1 MKGLIEKIE
10 VAAHKNLDDV
20 LRAFIEILEIPAVN
34 PSGGGLGEAKR
45 AERIMDILTRYGL
58 SKIWKFDV
66 PDDRVEGGA
75 RPNILAVID
84 GEDKSRTL
92 WLVAHIDTVPEG
104 DKKLWETDPF
114 KPVIK
119 DGKIYGRGTEDNGQA
134 IASILL
140 TVRIIKELGLTPKYN
155 LGLVFASDEEA
166 GSKYGLQYL
175 VEKGVFK
182 EDDEAVV
189 LDYGAPDGSEI
200 EVAEKHILWLKFT
213 VHGVQAHAAFPHEGV
228 NAHRIGARLIVILDQ
243 ILKERFHETD
253 HIFVPPSSTF
263 EPTKKEQNV
272 DNVNTVP
279 GRDGFYFDCRVL
291 PRYDVKDILDV
302 VDKVCRSFE
311 LVYNVKIEVEENLK
325 WESPPPTPM
334 ESSIV
339 MKLTNALKT
348 ARNIEPRI
356 IGIGGGTCA
365 AFLRAKNIPAVVWST
380 LDGMAHK
387 PNEYCRIENIRKD
400 AGVLTLLSQIS

>member
-1 MKGLIEKIE
+1 MKDLVEKIKV
-10 VAAHKNLDDV
+10 VANKNLDDV
-20 LRAFIEILEIPAVN
+20 LRSFMEILEIPAVN
-34 PSGGGLGEAKR
+34 PSGGGSGEAKR
-45 AERIMDILTRYGL
+45 AEKMMDILSTYGL
-58 SKIWKFDV
+58 SKVSRIDV
-66 PDDRVEGGA
+66 PDYRVKEGV
-75 RPNILAVID
+75 RPNIQAVID

-140 TVRIIKELGLTPKYN
+140 TVRIIRELDLTPKYN

-175 VEKGVFK
+175 VEKGMFK
-182 EDDEAVV
+182 ENDEALV

-200 EVAEKHILWLKFT
+200 EVAEKHLLWLKFT

-228 NAHRIGARLIVILDQ
+228 NAHRIGARLISTLDQ
-243 ILKERFHETD
+243 ILNERFHEVD
-253 HIFVPPSSTF
+253 QIFIPPTSTF
-263 EPTKKEQNV
+263 EPTKKEPNV

-279 GRDGFYFDCRVL
+279 GKDVFYFDCRVL
-291 PRYDVKDILDV
+291 PRYDLKDVLEAV
-302 VDKVCRSFE
+302 NKVCRSFE
-311 LVYNVKIEVEENLK
+311 LVYNVKIEVEENLR
-325 WESPPPTPM
+325 WESPPPTPLDAP
-334 ESSIV
+334 IV
-339 MKLTNALKT
+339 KKLTNALKI
-348 ARNIEPRI
+348 ARNIDPRI

-380 LDGMAHK
+380 LDRTAHK
-387 PNEYCRIENIRKD
+387 PNEYCKIENIRKD
-400 AGVLTLLSQIS
+400 AEVLTLLSQIS